1 MSDTTKREMRKG
13 LEAPKTGDEK
23 GMGVQAYNRSRRRNN
38 EKRLHKKKKKV
49 RGCAWSL
56 LLVMANNAEMTL

>member
-13 LEAPKTGDEK
+13 LEAPKAGDEK

-38 EKRLHKKKKKV
+38 EKRLYKEKKV

-56 LLVMANNAEMTL
+56 LLVMANNGEMTL